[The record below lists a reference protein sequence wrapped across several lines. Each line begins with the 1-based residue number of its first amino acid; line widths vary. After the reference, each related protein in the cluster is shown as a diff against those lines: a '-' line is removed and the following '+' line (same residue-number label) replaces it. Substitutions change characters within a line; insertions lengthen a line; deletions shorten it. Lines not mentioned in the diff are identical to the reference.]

1 MMKVIKRLEAPT
13 PKFFRVLRSIGLV
26 LAAAGGAI
34 ATAPVAL
41 PAGIISLGTY
51 LVTGGA
57 VLSAVSQATV
67 DDHAD

>member
-1 MMKVIKRLEAPT
+1 MLKRLKGPT
-13 PKFFRVLRSIGLV
+13 PKFFRVLRFVGIV

-34 ATAPVAL
+34 VASPVAL
-41 PAGIISLGTY
+41 PAGIVSLGGY

-67 DDHAD
+67 DERLK